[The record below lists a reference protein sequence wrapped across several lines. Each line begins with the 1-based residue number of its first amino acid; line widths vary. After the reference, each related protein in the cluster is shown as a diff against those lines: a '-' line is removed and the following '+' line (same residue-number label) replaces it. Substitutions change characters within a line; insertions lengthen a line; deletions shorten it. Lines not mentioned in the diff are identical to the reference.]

1 MKREYSCGAVLYTVD
16 GGVRKYVLIME
27 PNGAY
32 GFPKGHRR
40 RTEDDIDCA
49 LREIKEE
56 TGIDATILPN
66 FKRTIK
72 YNVFGKVK
80 IQIELS
86 KVCYLPGEAIKGSII
101 LTPKFNLVEE
111 IIKNPKLKLNIT
123 QYQLYTIVK
132 SSDAETEKKKQFY
145 MILTFI
151 LMVF

>member
-16 GGVRKYVLIME
+16 EGVRKYVLIME

-32 GFPKGHRR
+32 GFPKGHKR

-72 YNVFGKVK
+72 YNVFGKSLKEVTYFVATYNNYYCHRN
-80 IQIELS
+80 L
-86 KVCYLPGEAIKGSII
+86 YFFI
-101 LTPKFNLVEE
+101 LINYYFSN
-111 IIKNPKLKLNIT
+111 
-123 QYQLYTIVK
+123 TIVFVQRNTK
-132 SSDAETEKKKQFY
+132 WLK
-145 MILTFI
+145 
-151 LMVF
+151 

>member
-16 GGVRKYVLIME
+16 EGVRKYVLIME

-72 YNVFGKVK
+72 YNVFGKSLKEVTYFVATYNNQDLNPQDKNILEAKKYDLDTALSLLKFAQVK
-80 IQIELS
+80 DI
-86 KVCYLPGEAIKGSII
+86 
-101 LTPKFNLVEE
+101 LVE
-111 IIKNPKLKLNIT
+111 IDYMLSLKDN
-123 QYQLYTIVK
+123 
-132 SSDAETEKKKQFY
+132 
-145 MILTFI
+145 
-151 LMVF
+151 

>member
-16 GGVRKYVLIME
+16 EGVRKYVLIME

-32 GFPKGHRR
+32 GFPKGHKR

-72 YNVFGKVK
+72 YNVFGKSLKEVTYFVATYNNQDLNPQDKNILEAKKYDLDTALSLLKFPQVK
-80 IQIELS
+80 DI
-86 KVCYLPGEAIKGSII
+86 
-101 LTPKFNLVEE
+101 LVE
-111 IIKNPKLKLNIT
+111 IDYMLSIKE
-123 QYQLYTIVK
+123 Q
-132 SSDAETEKKKQFY
+132 
-145 MILTFI
+145 
-151 LMVF
+151 

>member
-16 GGVRKYVLIME
+16 EGVRKYVLIME

-32 GFPKGHRR
+32 GFPKGHKR

-72 YNVFGKVK
+72 YNVFGKSLKEVTYFVATYNNQDLNPQDKNILEAKKYDLDTALSLLKFAQVK
-80 IQIELS
+80 DI
-86 KVCYLPGEAIKGSII
+86 
-101 LTPKFNLVEE
+101 LVE
-111 IIKNPKLKLNIT
+111 IDYMLSLKDN
-123 QYQLYTIVK
+123 
-132 SSDAETEKKKQFY
+132 
-145 MILTFI
+145 
-151 LMVF
+151 

>member
-16 GGVRKYVLIME
+16 EGVRKYVLIME

-32 GFPKGHRR
+32 GFPKGHKR

-72 YNVFGKVK
+72 YNVFGKSLKEVTCFVATYNNQDLNPQDKNILEAKKYDLDTALSLLKFAQVK
-80 IQIELS
+80 DI
-86 KVCYLPGEAIKGSII
+86 
-101 LTPKFNLVEE
+101 LVE
-111 IIKNPKLKLNIT
+111 IDYMLSLKDN
-123 QYQLYTIVK
+123 
-132 SSDAETEKKKQFY
+132 
-145 MILTFI
+145 
-151 LMVF
+151 

>member
-16 GGVRKYVLIME
+16 AGVRKYALIME

-32 GFPKGHRR
+32 GFPKGHKR

-72 YNVFGKVK
+72 YNVFGKSLKEVTYFVATYNNQDLNPQDKNILEAKKYDLDTALSLLKFAQVK
-80 IQIELS
+80 DI
-86 KVCYLPGEAIKGSII
+86 
-101 LTPKFNLVEE
+101 LVE
-111 IIKNPKLKLNIT
+111 IDYMLSLKDN
-123 QYQLYTIVK
+123 
-132 SSDAETEKKKQFY
+132 
-145 MILTFI
+145 
-151 LMVF
+151 

>member
-72 YNVFGKVK
+72 YNVFGKSLKEVTYFVATYNNQDLNPQDKNILEAKKYDLDTALSLLKFAQVK
-80 IQIELS
+80 DI
-86 KVCYLPGEAIKGSII
+86 
-101 LTPKFNLVEE
+101 LVE
-111 IIKNPKLKLNIT
+111 IDYMLSLKDN
-123 QYQLYTIVK
+123 
-132 SSDAETEKKKQFY
+132 
-145 MILTFI
+145 
-151 LMVF
+151 

>member
-16 GGVRKYVLIME
+16 EGVRKYVLIME

-32 GFPKGHRR
+32 GFPKGHKR

-72 YNVFGKVK
+72 YNVFGKSLKEVTYFVATYNNQDLNPQDKNILEAKKYDLDSALSLLKFAQVK
-80 IQIELS
+80 DILIEIDYMLS
-86 KVCYLPGEAIKGSII
+86 IKES
-101 LTPKFNLVEE
+101 
-111 IIKNPKLKLNIT
+111 
-123 QYQLYTIVK
+123 
-132 SSDAETEKKKQFY
+132 
-145 MILTFI
+145 
-151 LMVF
+151 